1 MNCPRNLLEAW
12 LDEEL
17 DAAELAAVERHVADC
32 RDCAATMEQLR
43 AQKAAIKAAAPYHRA
58 PAALRNSI
66 RAELRRSQPPSPGH
80 WRALAI
86 AASVLLALSIAW
98 NLLWPPAHLVQSII
112 DNHMRSLLAA
122 QLVEVPSSD
131 QHTVKPW
138 FAGKLDFSPDVRNL
152 DAEGFVL
159 VGGRVDYL
167 AGRRIAALV
176 YRRRQHIVSLFTWPD
191 QTRSAASQFSHNGY
205 HVLHWNAHGM
215 TYWAVSDVGLAD
227 LEKLRELYAQ

>member
-17 DAAELAAVERHVADC
+17 DSADLAAVEHHVAEC
-32 RDCAATMEQLR
+32 ADCAATAEKLR
-43 AQKAAIKAAAPYHRA
+43 AQKAAIKATAPYYRA
-58 PAALRNSI
+58 PARLRDLI
-66 RAELRRSQPPSPGH
+66 RADLRRSSAPPPEH

-112 DNHMRSLLAA
+112 DDHMRSLVAA
-122 QLVEVPSSD
+122 QLVDVPSSD

-152 DAEGFVL
+152 DAEGFPL
-159 VGGRVDYL
+159 AGGRVDYL
-167 AGRRIAALV
+167 GGRRVAALV
-176 YRRRQHIVSLFTWPD
+176 YRRRQHVINLFTWPD
-191 QTRSAASQFSHNGY
+191 QSRSAGSQFSRNGY
-205 HVLHWNAHGM
+205 HILHWNAHGM
-215 TYWAVSDVGLAD
+215 TYWAVSDAGLAD
-227 LEKLRELYAQ
+227 LEKLRDLYGD